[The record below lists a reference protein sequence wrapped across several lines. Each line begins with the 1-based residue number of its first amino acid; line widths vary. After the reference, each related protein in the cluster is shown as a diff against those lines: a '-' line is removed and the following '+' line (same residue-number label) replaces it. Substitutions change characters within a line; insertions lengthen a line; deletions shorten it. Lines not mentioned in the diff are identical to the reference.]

1 MKTPDYEEAKESIYT
16 TGGLTFFAFF

>member
-16 TGGLTFFAFF
+16 TGGVTFFAFF